1 MPQGSIVNRDG
12 VRVIQGTPTS
22 PLQAPTLFLRLWRIA
37 PPGEKP
43 RTLAAL
49 AMARPARS
57 GYVVKDLI
65 ADMELGPKEALD
77 KAVAI
82 AKRGDVAEI
91 YVNAD
96 LSKLPGA
103 RLVAAG

>member
-1 MPQGSIVNRDG
+1 MPQGSMVMKDG

-22 PLQAPTLFLRLWRIA
+22 PLKGPALFLRLWRVA

-43 RTLAAL
+43 RTLASL
-49 AMARPARS
+49 AMARPART
-57 GYVVKDLI
+57 GYIVKDLI

-82 AKRGDVAEI
+82 AKRGDVSEV

-96 LSKLPGA
+96 LSKLPKGPI
-103 RLVAAG
+103 AATG